1 MSDLNLRHNLQRY
14 TDFFEQLNADNLG
27 QIASVMTGDV
37 HFVDPFNDVH
47 GVKSVEKIFQHMF
60 TTLQD
65 SKFKVTHAALA
76 DTPKAD
82 ASRPCG
88 LIRWELS
95 SLLNGKPYT
104 ITGMSEVSFEADG
117 RVSSHIDHWDAAQ
130 QFYERLPIIGW
141 LLKTI
146 RARLAV

>member
-1 MSDLNLRHNLQRY
+1 MSDLNPGRNLRLDLQQY

-27 QIASVMTGDV
+27 QIASVMTEDV

-47 GVKSVEKIFQHMF
+47 GIESVEKIFRHMF
-60 TTLQD
+60 ASLQD
-65 SKFKVTHAALA
+65 SKFKVTHAALTDGPQA
-76 DTPKAD
+76 
-82 ASRPCG
+82 CG

-95 SLLNGKPYT
+95 SKLNAKPYN
-104 ITGMSEVSFEADG
+104 IIGMSEVSFAADG
-117 RVSSHIDHWDAAQ
+117 RVNAHIDHWDAAQ
-130 QFYERLPIIGW
+130 QFYERLPVIGW